1 MRKIY
6 FIIGLCA
13 FLITGCT
20 EKVKI
25 VEVVADIENTISLD
39 SVNNYLQIDSLIP
52 VSSTNLSIAN
62 IDKVIMNDSSV
73 FILDKER
80 QVVFKVSIPTKSL
93 QKIIDFRG
101 KAQNEYLSITDIAMD
116 NSSTLYVFD
125 SDSRKVNLYD
135 VNGTFQHSI
144 PVDVGSSISVSSTN
158 DIGINTNQIGKNILV
173 VYSSSGELR
182 YRIPYPINV
191 SEHVLEDLGS
201 VVSHGDRFVYTT
213 PFDFSIYIN
222 QESTN
227 DVLAEINCGIN
238 QFDVKKLKGLDY
250 QEYLQVLL
258 KESRKVKMFDHLS
271 IYDNFL
277 FLSTDR
283 NDQLLYDMK
292 RNKVVAISNVELPY
306 NLLFS
311 SPISVSKNGQF
322 CVVLDNT
329 LVCDSYF
336 SEIKHSGTKLPQL
349 QPKSDIE
356 STDEET
362 IWLLMGT
369 VQK

>member
-1 MRKIY
+1 MKKIC
-6 FIIGLCA
+6 FTIGLCT
-13 FLITGCT
+13 FIIVGCT
-20 EKVKI
+20 EKIKK
-25 VEVVADIENTISLD
+25 VEVVADLENVISLD

-52 VSSTNLSIAN
+52 ISFSDLSIAN
-62 IDKVIMNDSSV
+62 IDKVIMSDSSV
-73 FILDKER
+73 FILDKEQ
-80 QVVFKVSIPTKSL
+80 QVVFRVSIPTKSL

-101 KAQNEYLSITDIAMD
+101 RAQNEYISITDIAMD

-135 VNGTFQHSI
+135 VNGKYQRSM
-144 PVDVGSSISVSSTN
+144 PADVGSSIAISSTN
-158 DIGINTNQIGKNILV
+158 DIGINTNQIGENILV

-182 YRIPYPINV
+182 YRIPYPINA
-191 SEHVLEDLGS
+191 SDHVLEDLGS
-201 VVSHGDRFVYTT
+201 VVSYGDKFVYTT

-238 QFDVKKLKGLDY
+238 QFDVKKLRGLDY

-258 KESRKVKMFDHLS
+258 KESRKVKMFDHLNM
-271 IYDNFL
+271 YDYLL

-283 NDQLLYDMK
+283 NDQLLYDIK
-292 RNKVVAISNVELPY
+292 KNKVVVISNVESPY

-311 SPISVSKNGQF
+311 SPVSVSKDGQF
-322 CVVLDNT
+322 CVVLNNT

-336 SEIKHSGTKLPQL
+336 SEIKYGRTKLPQL
-349 QPKSDIE
+349 QPKGDIE
-356 STDEET
+356 NTDDNT

-369 VQK
+369 VQR